1 MTRLNVYLAEEQV
14 GVLDRDSG
22 GELRFTYLPGA
33 RPISLSLPFRQEPFE
48 EGECYPFFEGVLPED
63 QQRRAIER
71 ATHVSSSNVLDLL
84 HLLGGEIAGA
94 VRLLREGEDPVAPP
108 QGEPPSPLP
117 DSTLGQLLETLP
129 LRPMLA
135 GEGELRLSL
144 AGAQT
149 KLPVC
154 LTDGRVRL
162 PAPGE
167 PTTHIIK
174 PAIPSYPATTENEA
188 FVMRLAAEV
197 GLPVAHVEAR
207 QLGAEKGPR
216 SYLLVA
222 RYDREVRDGRV
233 VRLHQEDFCQA
244 LGRSSAYKYETNL
257 GPGVGR
263 CRQVLF
269 DHSVKP
275 AADARTFLDA
285 ILFNLLVGN
294 GDAHAKNF
302 SLLYTADGIRLAPFY
317 DLLSTLYYPSLSPLM
332 AMAIGG
338 KFRFSEVDRQVLE
351 EGAKAI
357 GLTRTYLTKRLDLLR
372 DKLPGAAAK
381 VAEDLSGKGLDDE
394 VLERLEQLVRD
405 RVGRFTHGLK

>member
-1 MTRLNVYLAEEQV
+1 MTRLNVYLAEEHV
-14 GVLDRDSG
+14 GVLDRDGG

-33 RPISLSLPFRQEPFE
+33 TPISLSLPYREEPFE
-48 EGECYPFFEGVLPED
+48 EGECYPFFEGVLPEE
-63 QQRRAIER
+63 QQRKAIER
-71 ATHVSSSNVLDLL
+71 STHVSASDVFSLLD
-84 HLLGGEIAGA
+84 LLGGEVAGA
-94 VRLLREGEDPVAPP
+94 VRILREGEDPASPP
-108 QGEPPSPLP
+108 QGAPPGPLQ
-117 DSTLGQLLETLP
+117 DNSLGELLETLP
-129 LRPMLA
+129 RRPMLA

-174 PAIPSYPATTENEA
+174 PAIPGYPAITENEA
-188 FVMRLAAEV
+188 FMMRLAAEV

-207 QLGAEKGPR
+207 RLVAEKGPR
-216 SYLLVA
+216 TYLLVA

-244 LGRSSAYKYETNL
+244 LGISSIYKYEANL
-257 GPGVGR
+257 GPGLSR
-263 CRQVLF
+263 CRRVLF
-269 DHSVKP
+269 DHSMKP

-285 ILFNLLVGN
+285 VLFNLLVGN

-302 SLLYTADGIRLAPFY
+302 SLLHTAHGVRLAPLY
-317 DLLSTLYYPSLSPLM
+317 DLLSTLYYPSLAPVM
-332 AMAIGG
+332 AMAIAG
-338 KFRFSEVDRQVLE
+338 KFRFSEVDRLALE

-357 GLTRTYLTKRLDLLR
+357 GLARTYLTKRLDRLR
-372 DKLPGAAAK
+372 DLLPAAAAT
-381 VAEDLSGKGLDDE
+381 VAEDLSGKGLDDA
-394 VLERLEQLVRD
+394 VLERLEQLVMD
-405 RVGRFTHGLK
+405 RIGRLAPELG